1 MTLILGL
8 MLGLSTVLT
17 YSGQDELSRLVDA
30 LQLKYKRLTTLGAD
44 FTQVY
49 TAPGERVRRET
60 GHLLLKKPGKMRW
73 DYTSPE
79 AKIYVS
85 DGRVIFEYVPSEGI
99 ATRIGVKD
107 ASDLRAP
114 FMFLLGRGDLRRDFK
129 QIEFATEAP
138 ANAGNRVLRLL
149 PRKAQEFG
157 ELLIEIEPVAL
168 RLARLSFVDNE
179 GARSDFIFS
188 NVRENIEAA
197 DGQFKFQPPPG
208 VRVVSE

>member
-17 YSGQDELSRLVDA
+17 SSAQDDLSRLIDA
-30 LQLKYKRLTTLGAD
+30 LQAKYKRLTTLGAD

-60 GHLLLKKPGKMRW
+60 GHFLLKKPGKMRW

-79 AKIYVS
+79 EKLYVS
-85 DGRVIFEYVPSEGI
+85 DGKVIFEYVPSEGI

-129 QIEFATEAP
+129 RIEFAAEAP
-138 ANAGNRVLRLL
+138 ANAGNRVLRLV
-149 PRKAQEFG
+149 PGKPQEFR

-168 RLARLSFVDNE
+168 RLARLSFLDNE

-188 NVRENIEAA
+188 NVRENIEVG
-197 DGQFKFQPPPG
+197 DGQFKFQPPAG
-208 VRVVSE
+208 VRVIGD